1 MASVGNK
8 ESVGGMATSET
19 FASAKMSKF
28 GSGGGTMA
36 PGTGPPPPLLIL
48 IVLVVVLLLELSVPG
63 GTGARAPRWGLG
75 RRRRTFTTVKNAT
88 PASASSGACD
98 H

>member
-28 GSGGGTMA
+28 GSGGALWPQGRS
-36 PGTGPPPPLLIL
+36 PPPLLIL